1 MFEAMAGSRVSL
13 EERRRQL
20 IEATIAEMRES
31 GVQSVTLR
39 SVANRAGAS
48 LATVHYCFEN
58 KEALIQAAVV
68 RWLTTMVEYAG
79 DLPLDAGFDAMVSAF
94 AERFW
99 DDLERTPEDV
109 LAQIELVL
117 WAKRHQASS
126 GLSGLIYPGYEV
138 ELAEVFAR
146 SFRHEHPDK
155 ELDGARF
162 VRLLLV
168 IFDGCSLQY
177 LLQPDLPVHRQ
188 NFFELVRGAAASVAR
203 SS

>member
-1 MFEAMAGSRVSL
+1 
-13 EERRRQL
+13 
-20 IEATIAEMRES
+20 MRES
-31 GVQSVTLR
+31 GVQSITLR

-68 RWLTTMVEYAG
+68 RWLSTMVEYAG
-79 DLPLDAGFDAMVSAF
+79 DIPFDQGFTSTVNAF

-117 WAKRHQASS
+117 WAKRHEQSS
-126 GLSGLIYPGYEV
+126 GLGVLIYPGYEV
-138 ELAEVFAR
+138 ELAKVFAR
-146 SFRHEHPDK
+146 SFRNEYPDS
-155 ELDGARF
+155 ELDGGRF
-162 VRLLLV
+162 VRLLLA
-168 IFDGCSLQY
+168 IFDGCSLQF
-177 LLQPDLPVHRQ
+177 LLQPELPVHRQ
-188 NFFELVRGAAASVAR
+188 NFFDLISSVADAAVR